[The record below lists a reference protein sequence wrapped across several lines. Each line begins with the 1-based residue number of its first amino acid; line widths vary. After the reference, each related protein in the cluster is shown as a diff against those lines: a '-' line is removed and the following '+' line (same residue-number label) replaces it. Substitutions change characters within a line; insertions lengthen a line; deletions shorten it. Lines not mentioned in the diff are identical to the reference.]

1 MSPYKCLPGL
11 GLVWNLII
19 CFSWSEYFRKNTAK
33 TPEGSLQSKTGN
45 IISLVQQRTSTDG
58 QHIVCSLAKEVELY
72 EKLSKSQIKRQ
83 SILKRLDMHNSI
95 AINHRKDINGSFES
109 KPQIYEIGK
118 LLWKK
123 KKYFVNFQWN
133 DNF

>member
-1 MSPYKCLPGL
+1 
-11 GLVWNLII
+11 
-19 CFSWSEYFRKNTAK
+19 
-33 TPEGSLQSKTGN
+33 
-45 IISLVQQRTSTDG
+45 
-58 QHIVCSLAKEVELY
+58 
-72 EKLSKSQIKRQ
+72 
-83 SILKRLDMHNSI
+83 MHNSI